1 MKMKFKNNI
10 SAFRRYPA
18 GQLLCTLYI
27 VFSFCVPDL
36 WLRVVTRWIGAYSI
50 YALAPNLFT
59 LLWACVLT
67 AFVTMFPSRRTGKIV
82 YSVLYAIFMIYAA
95 VQYGGYLILGKF
107 LYVSDFLLAGEGADY
122 ASWVVDVLTPEY
134 LLQILMLAM
143 VGSLGIAVFPEQHAP
158 RRTAFA
164 VRIAAI
170 MLCLVCMLPIPRLLY
185 KDTSAEGNVFQNP
198 ALEYERFINPN
209 FDVELTGMYQFL
221 VRDIQVRVKKAT
233 KDYSAEIAMIDAF
246 FDRRAPHEENA
257 LTGVFEGKNVIVV
270 MMESLDD
277 WLITP
282 EDTPTIHR
290 MMSESIS
297 FTHMYTPS
305 YSGGYTFNTEFA
317 FNTAVYPYTNGNA
330 AYTLQRNHFD
340 CSIAN
345 RFSDAGYVVRS
356 FHEGKSDY
364 YNRGQMHVSLGYE
377 RYYSYQDYP
386 EEAVSVYDDRFLV
399 ESDGIYNQL
408 VGDQPFCS
416 FVITYSPH
424 LPYTAEEE
432 YAQNALALYPQYLEE
447 TDREVGILRAKTR
460 LTDEM
465 FAGLL
470 DRLEADGLLEDT
482 VIVGFAD
489 HYTYGLA
496 DQELLRRYS
505 MEAGSPIL
513 ERTPAF
519 IYCAGSNL
527 SMEMDKVMQTT
538 DLAPTIMNLFGL
550 EVPKCVMGQDVFDAN
565 YEGYAIFTGGT
576 WVTNTTYVKAGQVIW
591 NNGMS
596 DAQIAAMNAYVQ
608 QVYQINDAILDSD
621 YYQNR

>member
-1 MKMKFKNNI
+1 MRFSNKL
-10 SAFRRYPA
+10 SVRWYLPA
-18 GQLLCTLYI
+18 GQILSAIYL
-27 VFSFCVPDL
+27 VFSFCVPDI
-36 WLRVVTRWIGAYSI
+36 WLRVVTRWIGSYSI
-50 YALAPNLFT
+50 FEPAPNLYT
-59 LLWACVLT
+59 LLWAVQLT
-67 AFVTMFPSRRTGKIV
+67 ALVTAVPSKKAGRIFYGIV
-82 YSVLYAIFMIYAA
+82 YTLSALYAA
-95 VQYGGYLILGKF
+95 VQYGAYLVLGKF

-122 ASWVVDVLTPEY
+122 ATWVLDVLTLGY
-134 LLQILMLAM
+134 LFQILMLGA
-143 VGSLGIAVFPEQHAP
+143 VGAVGAAVFPEHTVSLRKVLTLRLA
-158 RRTAFA
+158 A
-164 VRIAAI
+164 VL
-170 MLCLVCMLPIPRLLY
+170 LCQVCMLPIPDLLY
-185 KDTSAEGNVFQNP
+185 EDTSDEGNVFQNS

-209 FDVELTGMYQFL
+209 FDVELTGIYQFV
-221 VRDIQVRVKKAT
+221 VRDVQIRVEKAT
-233 KDYSAEIAMIDAF
+233 KDYSAEIGMIDAF
-246 FDRRAPHEENA
+246 FEQRTPHGDNDM
-257 LTGVFEGKNVIVV
+257 TGVFEGKNVIVV

-282 EDTPTIHR
+282 EHTPTIYR
-290 MMSESIS
+290 LMSDGIT
-297 FTHMYTPS
+297 FTEMYTPS

-317 FNTAVYPYTNGNA
+317 FNTGVYPYINGNA
-330 AYTLQRNHFD
+330 AYTLQRNIFD

-377 RYYSYQDYP
+377 RYFSYQDFP
-386 EEAVSVYDDRFLV
+386 QESISVYDDRFLV
-399 ESDGIYNQL
+399 ESDAIYNQL

-432 YAQNALALYPQYLEE
+432 YAQNALDLYPQYLEE
-447 TDREVGILRAKTR
+447 TDREVGVLRAKAR

-470 DRLEADGLLEDT
+470 DRLEADGILEDT

-489 HYTYGLA
+489 HYTYGLG
-496 DQELLRRYS
+496 DQDLLRRYS

-519 IYCAGSNL
+519 IYCTGSGIA
-527 SMEMDKVMQTT
+527 MEVDKVMQTT

-550 EVPKCVMGQDVFDAN
+550 EVPLELMGQDVFDDC
-565 YEGYAIFTGGT
+565 YQGYAIFTGGT
-576 WVTNTTYVKAGQVIW
+576 WVNNTTYVREGAVVW
-591 NNGMS
+591 NNGMT
-596 DAQIAAMNAYVQ
+596 DAEIADMNAYVQ

-621 YYQNR
+621 YYRKR